1 MNALNQLLEKTAEKD
16 QRAFQELY
24 ETLSPKLFGLALRL
38 SNHNKE
44 AAEDILQE
52 AFIKVWNKAH
62 LFDAQKA
69 TANTWIARIVR
80 NQALD
85 KIRSEKSRP
94 TLVGEAEYESMDYA
108 SSSLAPD
115 QRQLY
120 QQQLSAL
127 KTQLN
132 ALPDKQRQCVS
143 QAILNGYTHTE
154 ISQELDVPLG
164 TVKAWIRRALEQF
177 RHNMKD
183 QDNAGLIHA

>member
-16 QRAFQELY
+16 QRAFQKLY
-24 ETLSPKLFGLALRL
+24 QTLSPKLFGLALRL

-62 LFDAQKA
+62 MFDAQKA

-94 TLVGEAEYESMDYA
+94 TLVGEAEYESMEYA
-108 SSSLAPD
+108 SASLAPD
-115 QRQLY
+115 QKELY
-120 QQQLSAL
+120 QQQLNAL
-127 KTQLN
+127 KTQLD

-143 QAILNGYTHTE
+143 QAIINGYTHTE

-177 RHNMKD
+177 RHNMND
-183 QDNAGLIHA
+183 QENAGLMHA